1 MSDKPLRDEET
12 TAREA
17 KNRALRK
24 LAEMIA
30 EVLRQDE
37 GNFEVVRGVEVR
49 LSRQGVEA
57 LARILR
63 ENA

>member
-1 MSDKPLRDEET
+1 MTQNQDEQT

-37 GNFEVVRGVEVR
+37 ANFEVIRGVEVR
-49 LSRQGVEA
+49 LSRAGVEA

>member
-1 MSDKPLRDEET
+1 MSDKPLHAEET